1 MLDTS
6 IESTFYIA
14 VHIFCYGYWPAWVDQ
29 IALGHIEFR
38 AFDQKGRKWD
48 IRRLIEKR
56 LA

>member
-6 IESTFYIA
+6 IESTFYIV
-14 VHIFCYGYWPAWVDQ
+14 VHISYYGYRPAWVDQ